1 MSQHYEHSTWQSCFR
16 ELAPK
21 LLLYARQW
29 LPTVADAE
37 DVVQTAFVR
46 FWKKHPGAT
55 RENYPLL
62 YTAVRTA
69 SLDLLRG
76 EERRARRENE
86 PEVGLPVEGTPT
98 FDPMPGDGD
107 MAAQLHSALRSLPGE
122 QREVIVLKI
131 WSDLTFQ
138 EIADTT
144 GSPLNTVAAR
154 YRYGLSKLRNQ
165 LEPHQF
171 TP

>member
-1 MSQHYEHSTWQSCFR
+1 MSQRYEHSTWQSCFR

-98 FDPMPGDGD
+98 FDPAPGDEDTPPIAFDVTRQSTERFFRVQIINTRRDGNGSRPRLCI
-107 MAAQLHSALRSLPGE
+107 ASANASASRSPNACAM
-122 QREVIVLKI
+122 
-131 WSDLTFQ
+131 
-138 EIADTT
+138 IA
-144 GSPLNTVAAR
+144 
-154 YRYGLSKLRNQ
+154 
-165 LEPHQF
+165 E
-171 TP
+171 

>member
-1 MSQHYEHSTWQSCFR
+1 MHHHATHSAWQTCYG

-29 LPTVADAE
+29 LPSLADAE

-46 FWKKHPGAT
+46 FWKKHPTAS
-55 RENYPLL
+55 RENFPLL

-86 PEVGLPVEGTPT
+86 PEVGLPIDGTPC
-98 FDPMPGDGD
+98 FDPEPGCDLVT
-107 MAAQLHSALRSLPGE
+107 AQLQSALRELPGE
-122 QREVIVLKI
+122 QREVIVLRV
-131 WSDLTFQ
+131 WADLTFQ
-138 EIADTT
+138 QIAITT
-144 GSPLNTVAAR
+144 GAPLNTVAAR
-154 YRYGLSKLRNQ
+154 YRYGLAKLRAQ
-165 LEPHQF
+165 LEPQIQ
-171 TP
+171 PL